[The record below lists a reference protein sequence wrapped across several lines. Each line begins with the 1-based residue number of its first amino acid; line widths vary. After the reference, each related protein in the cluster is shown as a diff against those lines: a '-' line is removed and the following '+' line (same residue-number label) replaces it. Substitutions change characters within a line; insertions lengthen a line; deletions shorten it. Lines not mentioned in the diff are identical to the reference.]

1 MKWHLDILPPEQL
14 RLWDSRISAGFE
26 GFALYGGTALAL
38 RLGHRVSVDFDFFS
52 NRPFVPLELKEHFR
66 LSGEIL
72 QAEKNTLTLLVDG
85 VKVSFFGGLP
95 FGCIALPDY
104 HGKCPIAS
112 QQDLS
117 GCKLAALWQ
126 RVAAKDYQD
135 IAALLRAG
143 LTLEEM
149 LGCGRALYG
158 EQFPPMLVAKSV
170 AYFDDP
176 LLESVS
182 NTDREL
188 LGKAVS
194 AVSNVPKMELSSSTI
209 LPLKD

>member
-1 MKWHLDILPPEQL
+1 MNWHLEILPLEQL
-14 RLWDSRISAGFE
+14 RLWENRIIQGFNR
-26 GFALYGGTALAL
+26 FCLYGGTALAL
-38 RLGHRVSVDFDFFS
+38 RMGHRISVDFDFFS
-52 NRPFVPLELKEHFR
+52 NQPFVPLELKEDFG
-66 LSGEIL
+66 LTGEIL

-95 FGCIALPDY
+95 FGCINPPDSY
-104 HGKCPIAS
+104 EKCSIAS
-112 QQDLS
+112 LQDLA

-126 RVAAKDYQD
+126 RVAPKDYQD

-143 LTLEEM
+143 LSLSEM

-176 LLESVS
+176 LLESLS
-182 NTDREL
+182 EIDREIL
-188 LGKAVS
+188 ENAVS
-194 AVSNVPKMELSSSTI
+194 RVSSIPKIALSSSRI
-209 LPLKD
+209 LP